1 MENQFAETVL
11 EFFYKQEKSVRLG
24 ILQYYAFEPPNG
36 MYLFWSAHKDERLSK
51 NAQKASIIL
60 DEFFLTKKNN
70 YVSFELAHRQTS
82 KLFKRLY
89 LEKTNELSLEQFRS
103 R

>member
-11 EFFYKQEKSVRLG
+11 EFFHKQEKSVRLG
-24 ILQYYAFEPPNG
+24 ILEYYSYSPPDG
-36 MYLFWSAHKDERLSK
+36 MYLFWSAHRDKRLSK
-51 NAQKASIIL
+51 NAQKASILL

-70 YVSFELAHRQTS
+70 YVSFELAHRQTA

-89 LEKTNELSLEQFRS
+89 LK
-103 R
+103 

>member
-11 EFFYKQEKSVRLG
+11 EFFHTQEKSVRLG
-24 ILQYYAFEPPNG
+24 MLEYYCYSPPDG
-36 MYLFWSAHKDERLSK
+36 MYLFWSAHKDERLST

-70 YVSFELAHRQTS
+70 YVSFELAHRQTA

-89 LEKTNELSLEQFRS
+89 LEKTNELPVE
-103 R
+103 